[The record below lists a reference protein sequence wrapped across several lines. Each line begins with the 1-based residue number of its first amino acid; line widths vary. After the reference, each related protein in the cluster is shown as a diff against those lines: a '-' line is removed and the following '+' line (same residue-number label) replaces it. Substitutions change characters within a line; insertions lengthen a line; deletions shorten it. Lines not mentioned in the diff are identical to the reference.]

1 MIKGQEL
8 FSIWN
13 QVCSQ
18 HDLVKALNRLQIYS
32 KDIFTHSIEVG
43 ALSMALG
50 ASIGVKSKMDIFV
63 SGLFHDYGKIQ
74 IPKSIIEKP
83 GKLTEEEIRVMNIHP
98 FLGYSEL
105 KQTTRLS
112 AEILHGVLDH
122 HERVDGSGYS
132 YGKKGPDIS
141 QFGKIIAIADVYSAM
156 STKRVYRSHAYS
168 HLDIIQEFKRY
179 AGTSYDEQMVVA
191 FSKISDTIQEISD
204 KEFIKNFRI
213 RQLPEMEV
221 YQRKEWIT
229 T

>member
-13 QVCSQ
+13 QVCTQ

-74 IPKSIIEKP
+74 IPKTIIEKP
-83 GKLTEEEIRVMNIHP
+83 GRLTEEEKKIMNIHP
-98 FLGYSEL
+98 FFGYSEL

-112 AEILHGVLDH
+112 AEILDGILDH
-122 HERVDGSGYS
+122 HEKVDGTGYG
-132 YGKKGPDIS
+132 YGKKEPDIS

-156 STKRVYRSHAYS
+156 STKRIYRSHAYS
-168 HLDIIQEFKRY
+168 HLDIMQEFKRC
-179 AGTSYDEQMVVA
+179 AGTSFDYQMVLA
-191 FSKISDTIQEISD
+191 FLKISDAFQEILD
-204 KEFIKNFRI
+204 MEFIKNFRI

-221 YQRKEWIT
+221 YQRK
-229 T
+229 